1 MKASLKTTISIK
13 IYFQRTTWKSCP
25 SCHYSSFTQMLR
37 SHLSRPQGQSP
48 RPGPGQWCPAWRP
61 HCPHPLQ
68 SRQLKMFMGTLLF
81 SQKMLW
87 LNQTEFEPILSNLIQ
102 SYPIW
107 SDRFR
112 SIDSLS
118 LITPILRS
126 TASSFVI
133 IDPMECSILSTFL
146 SRLKEI

>member
-68 SRQLKMFMGTLLF
+68 SRQLKMFMGTLLIIF
-81 SQKMLW
+81 TKKCSDW
-87 LNQTEFEPILSNLIQ
+87 IRLNLNRSYPILS
-102 SYPIW
+102 
-107 SDRFR
+107 
-112 SIDSLS
+112 S
-118 LITPILRS
+118 LIRS
-126 TASSFVI
+126 DLIGSVQSTHFHSSHQSLGAQHQASWLLIRWSAPFC
-133 IDPMECSILSTFL
+133 PLFSLG
-146 SRLKEI
+146 